1 MAQEDNQYYVNKM
14 FSNETKDTSVEEK
27 QEDIDPASFQQN
39 CGGLSS
45 DTDSGRTSFIG
56 NSEKLRF
63 IIVGMGLMGSGKSTG
78 FERARQYCTLLNSAA
93 ARKPWETIEDGKVS
107 HDYNIVNNQNYKR
120 NVRNLFKNSEY
131 SKFTP
136 WTEAG
141 WNSMSATIKTQF
153 AAKMYDLYN
162 TTRHGVKIVD
172 SDKPNIKSFLSTEIA
187 EKTRKDL
194 TRKLNLHLETPGESR
209 QARKRRIQE
218 EFKNEPLKFSA
229 EQKKK
234 ILNIKTIG
242 GSAVTYRALRQ
253 AIIDGKNIEY
263 EAIGTSFSTIKTIF
277 DVIVESTKNCKDFVY
292 IVLGV
297 LNLCSIQ
304 DSYNRQLCRYF
315 QDAGHF
321 VKTLKAGNSWTNT
334 KRWFAIDWGL
344 GNNASDIIRNT
355 PAPKLSIITTNQRLN
370 QKLYNNIKELIQT
383 CNQNSLDAETIYK
396 GRCHG
401 FGIDILL
408 ISHAPLNKTTDT
420 IIATLPL
427 SIRSQHL
434 VKSTTGQ
441 QSIQNKKFYH
451 NLVIAILDSL
461 LKANPYGKNPR
472 IQDKIQCSQM
482 QGVPDEVSKIID
494 NLVQAKFS
502 NKLKR
507 KKELKALRKSGSQK
521 IWTKSM
527 GGRSRI
533 RKRKTRRRKRKRKT
547 RKRKRKTRRKRR

>member
-78 FERARQYCTLLNSAA
+78 FKRARQYCTLLNSAA
-93 ARKPWETIEDGKVS
+93 ARKPWETIEDGKVA
-107 HDYNIVNNQNYKR
+107 HDYNTVNNQNYKR
-120 NVRNLFKNSEY
+120 NVRNLFENSEY

-153 AAKMYDLYN
+153 AAKMRNLYN
-162 TTRHGVKIVD
+162 TTRHGVEVVD
-172 SDKPNIKSFLSTEIA
+172 SDKPNIKSFLSTKIA
-187 EKTRKDL
+187 EQKRKDL

-218 EFKNEPLKFSA
+218 EFKNEALKFSA

-277 DVIVESTKNCKDFVY
+277 EVIVESTKNCKDFVY

-315 QDAGHF
+315 QEAGHF
-321 VKTLKAGNSWTNT
+321 VQTLKDGNSWTNT
-334 KRWFAIDWGL
+334 KQWFAIDWGS
-344 GNNASDIIRNT
+344 GNNSPDIIRNT
-355 PAPKLSIITTNQRLN
+355 PAPKLSIITTNQILN
-370 QKLYNNIKELIQT
+370 QRLYTNMKRLIQT
-383 CNQNSLDAETIYK
+383 CNQNSLDTQNVYK
-396 GRCHG
+396 GQCHG

-408 ISHAPLNKTTDT
+408 ISHTTLNKTTDT

-472 IQDKIQCSQM
+472 IQDKIQCSQL
-482 QGVPDEVSKIID
+482 QGASDEVSEIID
-494 NLVQAKFS
+494 NLVKFS
-502 NKLKR
+502 QKWKR
-507 KKELKALRKSGSQK
+507 KKELKERRESGSQK

-547 RKRKRKTRRKRR
+547 RKRRRKTRRKRH

>member
-14 FSNETKDTSVEEK
+14 FSNETKDMSVEEKK
-27 QEDIDPASFQQN
+27 QEDIDPALFQQN

-45 DTDSGRTSFIG
+45 DTGRGRTSFIG

-141 WNSMSATIKTQF
+141 WNSMSATIRTQF

-162 TTRHGVKIVD
+162 TTRGGVEIVD

-194 TRKLNLHLETPGESR
+194 NRKLNLHLETPGESR

-218 EFKNEPLKFSA
+218 EFLNEPLKFSA

-234 ILNIKTIG
+234 ILNIKATG

-277 DVIVESTKNCKDFVY
+277 EVIVESTKNCKDFVY

-321 VKTLKAGNSWTNT
+321 VQTLKDGNSWTNT
-334 KRWFAIDWGL
+334 KQWFAIDWGL
-344 GNNASDIIRNT
+344 GNNSPDIIRNT

-370 QKLYNNIKELIQT
+370 QRLYTNIKRLIQT
-383 CNQNSLDAETIYK
+383 CNQNSLDIPNVYK

-408 ISHAPLNKTTDT
+408 ISHATLNKTTDT

-472 IQDKIQCSQM
+472 IQDKIQCSQL
-482 QGVPDEVSKIID
+482 QDEVSEIID
-494 NLVQAKFS
+494 NLAKFS
-502 NKLKR
+502 QKLKR
-507 KKELKALRKSGSQK
+507 KKELKELRKSGSQK

-533 RKRKTRRRKRKRKT
+533 RKRKTRRRKRKKRRKT
-547 RKRKRKTRRKRR
+547 RKRKRKTRRKRH